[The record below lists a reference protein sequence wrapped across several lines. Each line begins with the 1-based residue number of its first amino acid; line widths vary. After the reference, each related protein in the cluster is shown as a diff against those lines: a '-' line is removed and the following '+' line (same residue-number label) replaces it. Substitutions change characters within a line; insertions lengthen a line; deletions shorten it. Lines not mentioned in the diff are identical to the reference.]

1 MYIIGLFRRT
11 ALWAM
16 LLTILGS
23 ISMRSPDMLY
33 MLVILGGAYL
43 LFVLIHLL
51 ACKISKSSR
60 SAGESYVSA
69 LGYDLAAPF
78 SEIGT
83 FIAVI
88 TKKWIIHDDSKF
100 HNFIDGF
107 QVVIGGI
114 WAIIVW
120 GIAIYCAKRP
130 FGQVFLPL

>member
-1 MYIIGLFRRT
+1 
-11 ALWAM
+11 
-16 LLTILGS
+16 
-23 ISMRSPDMLY
+23 MLY

-114 WAIIVW
+114 WTIIVW
-120 GIAIYCAKRP
+120 GIAI
-130 FGQVFLPL
+130 FFIINML

>member
-1 MYIIGLFRRT
+1 MYIIGVFRRT

-23 ISMRSPDMLY
+23 ISLRAPDMLY
-33 MLVILGGAYL
+33 MLVIFGGAYL

-51 ACKISKSSR
+51 ACKISKSRR
-60 SAGESYVSA
+60 SAGEAYVSA
-69 LGYDLAAPF
+69 LGYDLVAPF
-78 SEIGT
+78 SKIGT

-88 TKKWIIHDDSKF
+88 TKKWIIRDNSRF

-107 QVVIGGI
+107 QVVAGGI

-120 GIAIYCAKRP
+120 GIAI
-130 FGQVFLPL
+130 FFIINMF